1 MSEFFLCSRFCT
13 TQISQISQIDFI
25 FIQIFY
31 SKFVKSPYIFLRVSF
46 LHFFNKCLPLPFKYF
61 SFIIPNIVHELDVT
75 AVDSC
80 LAIRAI
86 SNYLKYHSPN
96 SKLNAT
102 STYFVARNRDAVEA
116 IRIHLP
122 VTINIQLIQKFL
134 KRILCSRAIDSLCLT
149 SFWKEDKN
157 GSGAYVP
164 LEWHRIREIIM
175 QLCWRASVF
184 AWSLLRFEQI
194 FDESPELSERVS
206 RKMVTRGVRSI
217 DPRRM
222 SSRPSSLKGVL
233 TILWTNV

>member
-31 SKFVKSPYIFLRVSF
+31 SKFVKSSYIFLRVSF
-46 LHFFNKCLPLPFKYF
+46 LHFFNKCLPLPLKYF

-149 SFWKEDKN
+149 SF
-157 GSGAYVP
+157 
-164 LEWHRIREIIM
+164 
-175 QLCWRASVF
+175 
-184 AWSLLRFEQI
+184 
-194 FDESPELSERVS
+194 
-206 RKMVTRGVRSI
+206 
-217 DPRRM
+217 
-222 SSRPSSLKGVL
+222 
-233 TILWTNV
+233 